1 MIKAEWSPQIL
12 IMTKKTNVNKLN
24 DKKVKLEDRITTFE
38 GREQAVV
45 TKSIHST
52 IVAADVEN
60 TVLNMIRHIQ
70 DVSEGNT
77 VVKKLHVYFK
87 LDNQGKLWLLH
98 CSRVEV
104 RDVEQRLK
112 TAKNGLLSRPATPK
126 MLFYRF
132 PDASQMEKII
142 GRMKLNFGQAISKA
156 KKSQTHC
163 SKCLIEIDKLYTATF
178 EQLLKWKN
186 FDLEDSQLKQLL
198 ARLWGSVDE
207 LTLNSIRKKDKSWF
221 KLTSKFCDICYLEI
235 TKS

>member
-1 MIKAEWSPQIL
+1 
-12 IMTKKTNVNKLN
+12 MTKKTNVNKLN

-104 RDVEQRLK
+104 RDVE
-112 TAKNGLLSRPATPK
+112 
-126 MLFYRF
+126 
-132 PDASQMEKII
+132 
-142 GRMKLNFGQAISKA
+142 
-156 KKSQTHC
+156 
-163 SKCLIEIDKLYTATF
+163 
-178 EQLLKWKN
+178 
-186 FDLEDSQLKQLL
+186 
-198 ARLWGSVDE
+198 
-207 LTLNSIRKKDKSWF
+207 
-221 KLTSKFCDICYLEI
+221 
-235 TKS
+235 